1 MSYLSGR
8 APGTLEDWEKTEG
21 RYIDRSLSGLTHTR
35 RMIALLSVGLVTA
48 IEISNRLSINVLLPD
63 MQGNVA
69 ANADEI
75 SWVVTLYNLGF
86 LCSLALASW
95 MNRVIG
101 ARRHLLSSIALY
113 SIGAFGCFLSARSL
127 SLLLISRLIMGFGGG
142 AFLVR
147 AVILAG
153 LLFPGAAR
161 TKAVLSLYA
170 VLAVFQVNYP
180 MAMGWIDDQIHWNY
194 AFLIDF
200 PFLAIGAFLIWK
212 FVPGGYLFR
221 QKREGP
227 VDMTGALLLIASL
240 SCLQVATSRGE
251 RDLWFESPWI
261 FWTLLASLVCFIG
274 FLWWEVRPENTSPI
288 FHVRVIVRQ
297 ASLRTSFGIV
307 LIVGAILGAGLFDVP
322 QYLRYVQDYSAPQT
336 GFFISMYTAGL
347 GISLMLCL
355 RFILPHLGGA
365 RTLGLGLCLIIVTCA
380 SIIYIYTPTTP
391 TVVLAPAIFLQGV
404 SLGPTLIGASNIATA
419 NAPLVDLNDIST
431 TYFFVRQLGNTFGVT
446 AATVLF
452 DHRMTFHSSRI
463 LDVANRLDPIL
474 RSTLADY
481 TAVIHR
487 NGGGGS
493 NPALGALQLFEAN
506 VITQSRLLSY
516 IDIYFGLASLAA
528 LALFL
533 LAFTRIEKKYTE
545 HHHFHIY

>member
-1 MSYLSGR
+1 MSYLS
-8 APGTLEDWEKTEG
+8 ANVPGTLEDWEKQEG
-21 RYIDRSLSGLTHTR
+21 QFISRSLSGLTHTHK
-35 RMIALLSVGLVTA
+35 MIALLSVGLVTA

-95 MNRVIG
+95 MTRVIG

-127 SLLLISRLIMGFGGG
+127 SWLLISRLIMGFGGG

-180 MAMGWIDDQIHWNY
+180 VAMGWIDDQFHWNY

-212 FVPGGYLFR
+212 FVPRGYLFR
-221 QKREGP
+221 RMQEGP
-227 VDMTGALLLIASL
+227 VDITGALLLIASL

-288 FHVRVIVRQ
+288 FHMRVILRQ

-347 GISLMLCL
+347 GISLMICL
-355 RFILPHLGGA
+355 RFIMPHLGGP
-365 RTLGLGLCLIIVTCA
+365 RTLGLGLCLMIVTCA

-419 NAPLVDLNDIST
+419 NAPAVDLNDIST
-431 TYFFVRQLGNTFGVT
+431 AYFFVRQLGNTFGVT

-481 TAVIHR
+481 TALVHR
-487 NGGGGS
+487 TGGGGS
-493 NPALGALQLFEAN
+493 NPVLGALQLFEAQ
-506 VITQSRLLSY
+506 VVTQSRLLSY
-516 IDIYFGLASLAA
+516 IDIYFGLAALAA
-528 LALFL
+528 SALFL
-533 LAFTRIEKKYTE
+533 LAFTRIERKYTN
-545 HHHFHIY
+545 HHHFHTY

>member
-1 MSYLSGR
+1 MSYLSGNV
-8 APGTLEDWEKTEG
+8 PGTLEDWEKAEG
-21 RYIDRSLSGLTHTR
+21 QYINRSLSGLTHTR
-35 RMIALLSVGLVTA
+35 KMIALLSIGLVTA

-95 MNRVIG
+95 MTRVIG
-101 ARRHLLSSIALY
+101 AKRHLLSSIALY

-127 SLLLISRLIMGFGGG
+127 SLLLISRLVMGFGGG

-170 VLAVFQVNYP
+170 VLAVFQINYP

-221 QKREGP
+221 RKQEGP
-227 VDMTGALLLIASL
+227 VDITGAFLLIASL

-274 FLWWEVRPENTSPI
+274 FLWWEIRPENTSPI

-365 RTLGLGLCLIIVTCA
+365 RTLGLGLCLMIVTCA

-474 RSTLADY
+474 RATLADY
-481 TAVIHR
+481 TAVVHR

-493 NPALGALQLFEAN
+493 NPVLGALQLFEAN

-533 LAFTRIEKKYTE
+533 LAFTRIERKYTE
-545 HHHFHIY
+545 HHHFYTY

>member
-1 MSYLSGR
+1 MSYLSGNV
-8 APGTLEDWEKTEG
+8 PGTLEDWEKTEG
-21 RYIDRSLSGLTHTR
+21 QDISRSLSGLAHTR
-35 RMIALLSVGLVTA
+35 KMIALLSVGLVTA

-95 MNRVIG
+95 MTRVIG

-170 VLAVFQVNYP
+170 VLTVFQINYP

-212 FVPGGYLFR
+212 FVPEGYLFR
-221 QKREGP
+221 RQQEGP
-227 VDMTGALLLIASL
+227 VDIAGALLLIASL

-274 FLWWEVRPENTSPI
+274 FLWWEVRPKNTSPI
-288 FHVRVIVRQ
+288 FHLRVIVRQ

-307 LIVGAILGAGLFDVP
+307 LIVGAILGAALFDVP

-355 RFILPHLGGA
+355 RFIMPHLGGP
-365 RTLGLGLCLIIVTCA
+365 RTLGLGLCLTIVTCA

-474 RSTLADY
+474 RSTLTDY
-481 TAVIHR
+481 RAVVHR
-487 NGGGGS
+487 TGGGGS
-493 NPALGALQLFEAN
+493 NPVLGALQLFEAN

-533 LAFTRIEKKYTE
+533 LAFTRIERKYTDR
-545 HHHFHIY
+545 HHFHMY

>member
-8 APGTLEDWEKTEG
+8 VPGTLEDWEKAEG
-21 RYIDRSLSGLTHTR
+21 RYISRSLSGLTHTR

-221 QKREGP
+221 RKREGP

-347 GISLMLCL
+347 CMSLMLCL

-533 LAFTRIEKKYTE
+533 LAFTRIEKKYTD
-545 HHHFHIY
+545 HHHFHIF

>member
-1 MSYLSGR
+1 MSYLSGNV
-8 APGTLEDWEKTEG
+8 PGNLEEWEKQEG
-21 RYIDRSLSGLTHTR
+21 QFISRSLSGLSPAHKMT
-35 RMIALLSVGLVTA
+35 ILLSVGLVTA

-95 MNRVIG
+95 MTRVIG
-101 ARRHLLSSIALY
+101 ARRHLLSCIVLY

-127 SLLLISRLIMGFGGG
+127 SLLLTSRLIMGFGGG

-161 TKAVLSLYA
+161 TKAVLWLYA
-170 VLAVFQVNYP
+170 VLTVFEINYP
-180 MAMGWIDDQIHWNY
+180 MAMGWINDQLHWNY

-200 PFLAIGAFLIWK
+200 PFLAIGTFLIWK
-212 FVPGGYLFR
+212 FVPRGDLFR
-221 QKREGP
+221 RTQEGR
-227 VDMTGALLLIASL
+227 VDITGALLLIASL

-261 FWTLLASLVCFIG
+261 LWTLLASLVCFIG
-274 FLWWEVRPENTSPI
+274 FLWWEIRPENTSPV
-288 FHVRVIVRQ
+288 FHLRVILRQ
-297 ASLRTSFGIV
+297 GSLRTSFGIV
-307 LIVGAILGAGLFDVP
+307 LIVGGILGAGLFDVP
-322 QYLRYVQDYSAPQT
+322 QYLRYVQDYSATQT
-336 GFFISMYTAGL
+336 GFFISMYTSGL
-347 GISLMLCL
+347 GISLMFFL
-355 RFILPHLGGA
+355 RFVLPRLGGP
-365 RTLGLGLCLIIVTCA
+365 RTLGLGLCLTIATCA

-391 TVVLAPAIFLQGV
+391 TVVLAPAIFLQAF

-431 TYFFVRQLGNTFGVT
+431 AYFFVRQLGNTLGVT

-452 DHRMTFHSSRI
+452 DHRTTFHSSRI

-474 RSTLADY
+474 RSTLVQY
-481 TAVIHR
+481 TGLIHR

-493 NPALGALQLFEAN
+493 NPVLGALQLFQAD
-506 VITQSRLLSY
+506 VIVQSRLLSY

-528 LALFL
+528 SALFL
-533 LAFTRIEKKYTE
+533 LAFTRIEKEYTDR
-545 HHHFHIY
+545 HHFHLY

>member
-1 MSYLSGR
+1 MSYLSGNV
-8 APGTLEDWEKTEG
+8 PGTLEDWEKTEG
-21 RYIDRSLSGLTHTR
+21 QYISRSLNSLTHAR
-35 RMIALLSVGLVTA
+35 KMAALLSVGLVTA

-86 LCSLALASW
+86 LCSLTLATW
-95 MNRVIG
+95 MTRVVG
-101 ARRHLLSSIALY
+101 AKRHLLSSIALY

-161 TKAVLSLYA
+161 TKAVLWLYA
-170 VLAVFQVNYP
+170 VLAVFQFNYP

-212 FVPGGYLFR
+212 FIPGGYLFR
-221 QKREGP
+221 RKKEGP
-227 VDMTGALLLIASL
+227 VDITGALLLIASL

-274 FLWWEVRPENTSPI
+274 FLWWEFRPQNTSPI
-288 FHVRVIVRQ
+288 FHMRVIVRQ

-355 RFILPHLGGA
+355 RFIVPHLGGP
-365 RTLGLGLCLIIVTCA
+365 RTLGLGLCLMIGTCA

-391 TVVLAPAIFLQGV
+391 GVVLVPAIFLQGV

-431 TYFFVRQLGNTFGVT
+431 TYFFVRQVGNTFGVT

-463 LDVANRLDPIL
+463 LDVANRLNPIL
-474 RSTLADY
+474 HSTLADY
-481 TAVIHR
+481 ATLVHR

-493 NPALGALQLFEAN
+493 NPVLGALELFEAN

-516 IDIYFGLASLAA
+516 IDIYFGLASLAG

-533 LAFTRIEKKYTE
+533 LAFTRIERKYTDQ
-545 HHHFHIY
+545 HHFHTH